1 MVMDEIKSPVEV
13 GRFGSVYGVRGWIRI
28 HSYTDDPENI
38 FDYGPWYTQAGDNL
52 KEIVLT
58 EWKRHGDGYICKL
71 EGFDQREESQSMTG
85 KSVFVD
91 ESSLPP
97 LPEDEFYIND
107 LMGMRVINT
116 DGYDLGVVDG
126 FMETGANDVLV
137 VKANSDDAYGKKERL
152 LPLVFGS
159 TITELDE
166 DAQKLVV
173 IWDPDF

>member
-1 MVMDEIKSPVEV
+1 MNEIKSPVEV

-28 HSYTDDPENI
+28 HSFTDDPESI
-38 FDYGPWYTQAGDNL
+38 FEYAPWFVQTGDSWSVA
-52 KEIVLT
+52 KLT

-97 LPEDEFYIND
+97 LPEDEFYLND
-107 LMGMRVINT
+107 LIGMRVVNT
-116 DGYDLGVVDG
+116 EGYDLGIVDG

-159 TITELDE
+159 TIQEMNEELR
-166 DAQKLVV
+166 KLVV

>member
-71 EGFDQREESQSMTG
+71 EGFDQREESQSLTG
-85 KSVFVD
+85 RSVYVD
-91 ESSLPP
+91 ESALPP
-97 LPEDEFYIND
+97 LPEGEFYLNSLI
-107 LMGMRVINT
+107 GMHVVNT
-116 DGYDLGVVDG
+116 DGYDLGVVQDL
-126 FMETGANDVLV
+126 METGANDVLV
-137 VKANSDDAYGKKERL
+137 VKANENDAYGKKERL
-152 LPLVFGS
+152 LPLV
-159 TITELDE
+159 LDHTVLRV
-166 DAQKLVV
+166 DSDRNVV
-173 IWDPDF
+173 EVVWDPDF